1 MDTQTGF
8 IQGRL
13 IGENARF
20 ICDIINYTELNNILG
35 LVMLIN
41 FEKAFDSISWS
52 LIVKVLEFTWIGKYI
67 IDWVKILNIN
77 FKTAIMQSGYLSDQF
92 SIQRGCRQGGPG
104 APYLFIL
111 SSEILSFLIKQRN
124 KR

>member
-20 ICDIINYTELNNILG
+20 IYDIINYTELNNILG

-41 FEKAFDSISWS
+41 FEKAFDFISWS
-52 LIVKVLEFTWIGKYI
+52 LIVKVLEFT
-67 IDWVKILNIN
+67 
-77 FKTAIMQSGYLSDQF
+77 
-92 SIQRGCRQGGPG
+92 
-104 APYLFIL
+104 
-111 SSEILSFLIKQRN
+111 
-124 KR
+124 

>member
-20 ICDIINYTELNNILG
+20 IYDIIDYTELNNIPG

-52 LIVKVLEFTWIGKYI
+52 FIVKV
-67 IDWVKILNIN
+67 
-77 FKTAIMQSGYLSDQF
+77 
-92 SIQRGCRQGGPG
+92 
-104 APYLFIL
+104 
-111 SSEILSFLIKQRN
+111 
-124 KR
+124 